1 MALLL
6 NLEHLHILPETCLR
20 HAAAVS
26 RGADRKAALN
36 CDRGVVL
43 ACDFASD
50 RARRNPAFRGVPY
63 AIIPASSHYAM
74 HLPEINPAETAHK
87 ILAKAMGLED
97 YCWIRDHLDQIGMG
111 TFQRRFSYFFK
122 LRRSA
127 KWKVDYFAFMAR
139 ARKRGTTFEEA
150 LRHLYALGGK
160 VVMSFASK
168 LVFVLDPG
176 RPIWDS
182 IVTKKFGLE
191 LKLPDGP
198 AKLDEAVLA
207 YGRFEVAYAEL
218 LSSKSGRAALAY
230 FDRTFPE
237 YAAKISAVKKLDCLL
252 WSAGAETDDDE
263 VW

>member
-26 RGADRKAALN
+26 RGADGKAALN

-50 RARRNPAFRGVPY
+50 RARRNPAFRGAPY

-74 HLPEINPAETAHK
+74 HLPEINPAETA
-87 ILAKAMGLED
+87 
-97 YCWIRDHLDQIGMG
+97 
-111 TFQRRFSYFFK
+111 
-122 LRRSA
+122 
-127 KWKVDYFAFMAR
+127 
-139 ARKRGTTFEEA
+139 
-150 LRHLYALGGK
+150 
-160 VVMSFASK
+160 ASK
-168 LVFVLDPG
+168 LVSVLDPG
-176 RPIWDS
+176 KPIWDS